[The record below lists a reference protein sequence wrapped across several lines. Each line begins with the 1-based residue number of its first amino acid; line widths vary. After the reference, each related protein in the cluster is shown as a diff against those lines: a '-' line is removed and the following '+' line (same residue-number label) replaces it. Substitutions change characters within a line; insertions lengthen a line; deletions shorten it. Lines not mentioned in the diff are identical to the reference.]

1 SDGRAGL
8 TMAAGFHG
16 VLLLGF
22 PIAIGADCVAGEKRG
37 SCLTVLRDAATDGR
51 LFGKPGKDNFCSF
64 ASVCFGMACPI
75 KPGAPEFPL
84 LPWPSEELLF
94 GVESPSSSCSKLLN
108 PSCAAEYQRAELDCA
123 RDPHSR
129 SIWEG
134 ETQGLCP
141 RCQKLV
147 RAYQQLSKL
156 CQTGRDFSLDA
167 LKLHF
172 LERSASDDVWRSD
185 LTAAAAARFVA
196 ERRDMGHRFQREFQ
210 ELLKEAH
217 KSCKALQGE
226 KRRRRRQLRQRQ
238 ANMPASKEDGCEDDG
253 QEAAEEEN
261 ITVDDVVEV
270 EETSRDKLIRNFFSM
285 STFPKETLPQVPEQ
299 EKNELLAPLQ
309 APPPGVPR
317 HSAESLN
324 LRHKARKLGL
334 AQRYVEAFRGQG
346 LEKLYIGLSIP

>member
-1 SDGRAGL
+1 MRARQ
-8 TMAAGFHG
+8 
-16 VLLLGF
+16 LLE
-22 PIAIGADCVAGEKRG
+22 AHRKDCVE
-37 SCLTVLRDAATDGR
+37 
-51 LFGKPGKDNFCSF
+51 
-64 ASVCFGMACPI
+64 
-75 KPGAPEFPL
+75 
-84 LPWPSEELLF
+84 
-94 GVESPSSSCSKLLN
+94 
-108 PSCAAEYQRAELDCA
+108 
-123 RDPHSR
+123 
-129 SIWEG
+129 
-134 ETQGLCP
+134 
-141 RCQKLV
+141 
-147 RAYQQLSKL
+147 QQLYFEAAVADTRAKEL
-156 CQTGRDFSLDA
+156 MQ
-167 LKLHF
+167 
-172 LERSASDDVWRSD
+172 LERAWHRQ
-185 LTAAAAARFVA
+185 AAAARFVA

-334 AQRYVEAFRGQG
+334 AQRYVEAAKLQKEAERMEAEWCASKYRALEAKDEG
-346 LEKLYIGLSIP
+346 LLEERHALERLRLEERLEHQEAKLVEQSLRAQQLMLQRHDCSVSRLAARQRRAWAALGGPAEDMEQALWSAAGRCTSKEGDCRKMRRSASTPAARRPKSAMA